1 MGVESQVN
9 KQLEDA
15 PLPLLI
21 KNLGQAVAE
30 AQHALDTYALEILA
44 KSAEQNVKLPNEETP
59 RSMLELGFTP
69 TFYHF
74 SEAKMLAKVAFS
86 VSKTREVSVGASVG
100 GGVPGIFTA
109 SVNASYSNKYSFKA
123 EGSSEVA
130 TKIVSVP
137 APAYLTDLIEDL
149 RQKKRQEAADSS
161 DGSTPSD

>member
-1 MGVESQVN
+1 MSASEVN
-9 KQLEDA
+9 KQLAEA

-21 KNLGQAVAE
+21 KNLGQAVAD
-30 AQHALDTYALEILA
+30 AQFALDTYALEMLA
-44 KSAEQNVKLPNEETP
+44 KAAEKGVTLPSEDKP

-86 VSKTREVSVGASVG
+86 MSKSREVSVGVSAS

-123 EGSSEVA
+123 EGSSEIA
-130 TKIVSVP
+130 TKVVSVP
-137 APAYLTDLIEDL
+137 APGYLADLIEDL
-149 RQKKRQEAADSS
+149 RQSKREEQGDSEAD
-161 DGSTPSD
+161 T